1 MPLVKR
7 LNNIYKGM
15 KARCYRPSCKDYKNY
30 GGRGIKICEEWLN
43 TERVSLGQHYSN
55 CSKGF
60 LAFHEWALLNGY
72 KDNLTLDRIDV
83 NQDYCPEN
91 CRWITAEEQHSNT
104 RKTIIYKGERKT
116 IKQCC
121 RELGLNYNTVMSRIN
136 RYGWTI
142 EKALIQ

>member
-15 KARCYRPSCKDYKNY
+15 KARCYRSSCKDYKNY
-30 GGRGIKICEEWLN
+30 GGRGIKICEEWIN

-60 LAFHEWALLNGY
+60 LAFHEWSLSNGY

-83 NQDYCPEN
+83 NQGYCPEN
-91 CRWITAEEQHSNT
+91 CRCITAEEQHSNT

-121 RELGLNYNTVMSRIN
+121 IELGLNYNTVMSRIN
-136 RYGWTI
+136 HYGWTI
-142 EKALIQ
+142 EKALT